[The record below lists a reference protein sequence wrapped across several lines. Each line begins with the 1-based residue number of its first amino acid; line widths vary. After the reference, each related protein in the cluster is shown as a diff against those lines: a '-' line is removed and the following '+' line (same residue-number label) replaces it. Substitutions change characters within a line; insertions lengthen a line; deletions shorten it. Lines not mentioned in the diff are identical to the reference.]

1 MAGIKPQSL
10 RAVATS
16 LSLPRDLER
25 ELTRR
30 ASRERV
36 PRSTVAVRLLRRALE
51 ADRAGRGPSELKRH
65 RQM

>member
-1 MAGIKPQSL
+1 MTGFKPQSL

-25 ELTRR
+25 ELTQR

-36 PRSTVAVRLLRRALE
+36 PRSTVAVRLLRQALE
-51 ADRAGRGPSELKRH
+51 AEQAEKRN
-65 RQM
+65 REPAKRL

>member
-51 ADRAGRGPSELKRH
+51 IERVASTPENEKRD
-65 RQM
+65 

>member
-10 RAVATS
+10 RSVATS

-36 PRSTVAVRLLRRALE
+36 PRSTVAVRLMRRALE
-51 ADRAGRGPSELKRH
+51 AERAAGVSSELARH
-65 RQM
+65 R